1 MKKGCAAALLSLL
14 LLLSISCS
22 SIPAGTEK
30 ITDLQKNAAS
40 KLGKEVVVVGMVDNR
55 SSMSSFKMFRLFQN
69 NDYIW
74 ATVPEGKSEPPQG
87 INVRVTGPLQQK
99 KFDIIGEVYYI
110 ESTNL
115 QME

>member
-1 MKKGCAAALLSLL
+1 MKKGCAAALISLL

-40 KLGKEVVVVGMVDNR
+40 KLGQNVVVVGMADNR
-55 SSMSSFKMFRLFQN
+55 SSMSSFKMFKLYQN
-69 NDYIW
+69 NDFIW
-74 ATVPEGKSEPPQG
+74 ATIPEGKEEPPQG
-87 INVRVTGPLQQK
+87 IDVRVTGPLQQK
-99 KFDIIGEVYYI
+99 EFNVIGKVYYI